1 MNCPTPTFSFFS
13 QVGLFLVSDLE
24 VLFLEILIFMVGSGR
39 KAPDMSRLNPK
50 AVRSGGAERTPELI
64 KQLILKSITK
74 NPDERPTFEDL

>member
-1 MNCPTPTFSFFS
+1 
-13 QVGLFLVSDLE
+13 
-24 VLFLEILIFMVGSGR
+24 MVGSGR
-39 KAPDMSRLNPK
+39 KSPDMSRLNPK